1 VFHGFQG
8 FHDVLVNLTWQGVV
22 TALIAAFVFGQVIA
36 WVYEFT
42 YKGLSYSRNF
52 TQTIVLT
59 SLCATIVV
67 LAMSNSLVAG
77 LGLIGVLAM
86 VRFRTNLKSS
96 RDLVFIMGGATVG
109 IACGVS
115 AFVAAAAGTI
125 AFALVALYMH
135 LGSFGSR
142 ERFDGVIRF
151 RLPASADVDVAS
163 VLAAHCRTHVMLSLG
178 DVAAGTQVEHAY
190 QVKFR
195 RDEDRERL
203 VAALHRECSAADIVL
218 LLQETG
224 IEY

>member
-1 VFHGFQG
+1 VFQG
-8 FHDVLVNLTWQGVV
+8 FHDVLVNMTWQGIIS
-22 TALIAAFVFGQVIA
+22 ALLGAFVFGQVLGWA
-36 WVYEFT
+36 YEFT

-59 SLCATIVV
+59 ALCATIVV

-109 IACGVS
+109 IACGVG
-115 AFVAAAAGTI
+115 AFFAATAGTI
-125 AFALVALYMH
+125 AFAVVVLYMH

-151 RLPASADVDVAS
+151 RLPTGSCAQATLSGALES
-163 VLAAHCRTHVMLSLG
+163 CCRSYVMLSLG

-195 RDEDRERL
+195 RDTDRERL
-203 VAALHRECSAADIVL
+203 VATLHDELRAVDIVL

>member
-1 VFHGFQG
+1 VFQG
-8 FHDVLVNLTWQGVV
+8 FHDIIVNLTWQGVV
-22 TALIAAFVFGQVIA
+22 TALLGAFVFGQVIA

-52 TQTIVLT
+52 TQTIVLA

-86 VRFRTNLKSS
+86 IRFRTNLKSS
-96 RDLVFIMGGATVG
+96 RDLVFIMGGATIG
-109 IACGVS
+109 IACGVG
-115 AFVAAAAGTI
+115 AFVAATVGTV
-125 AFALVALYMH
+125 AFVLVVLYMH

-151 RLPASADVDVAS
+151 RLPAGAEVDLAG
-163 VLAAHCRTHVMLSLG
+163 VLDSHCRTHVMLSLG
-178 DVAAGTQVEHAY
+178 DVSAGTQVEHVY

-195 RDEDRERL
+195 QDADREKL
-203 VAALHRECSAADIVL
+203 VSTLHEECRAADIVL